1 MDQVREETQA
11 TLDRQVRLDQGD
23 SKDCKEGLV
32 NPGQLVQKELVEM
45 LDFRVDRVLLDR
57 LDHLAQWVKL
67 DL

>member
-11 TLDRQVRLDQGD
+11 ALDRQVRLDQGD
-23 SKDCKEGLV
+23 SKDSKEGLV
-32 NPGQLVQKELVEM
+32 YLGQLVQKELVEM
-45 LDFRVDRVLLDR
+45 LDFRVDQVLLDR